1 VSVCLCVCVCGVCVC
16 VYMCVC
22 VLAQNNTVYHFAS
35 FFNHLQVITRLC
47 ALPLPHSL
55 TISGSSL
62 SCVLCLCKILE
73 QSQAHHSLVCS
84 ASAKFFNNLKRITLL
99 CALSLQHTG
108 ENTDHGLC
116 KIFKHT
122 QGTTQTTAS
131 AKFLNNLE
139 CITLL
144 CALFLQHTGDNTDHG
159 LCKILKQSW
168 VHHSLVCSVS
178 ATGDNTDHGHFA
190 THRKALDSSQH
201 GNHLSLITEPLPM
214 HAHISV
220 PGTCVF

>member
-1 VSVCLCVCVCGVCVC
+1 MQQHECEKILLWCVGGWGWERGVGVSVCLCVCVC

-144 CALFLQHTGDNTDHG
+144 CALFLQQGTTQTTGTLPHTGRLLIPASMATTF
-159 LCKILKQSW
+159 LWSR
-168 VHHSLVCSVS
+168 SLFQCMHTYPFLVRACFN
-178 ATGDNTDHGHFA
+178 A
-190 THRKALDSSQH
+190 R
-201 GNHLSLITEPLPM
+201 SLNML
-214 HAHISV
+214 V
-220 PGTCVF
+220 